1 MTMRVLFVPVVA
13 AALAGGVASAQ
24 TSTPTTTQPAATPR
38 PRPPAA
44 ARETVTA
51 TLNGKKVAIDYGRPA
66 LNGRKVD
73 ELVAQLPADRVW
85 RAGANE
91 VTTLTTDTDL
101 LIGGKKVPAGKY
113 SVYIYAPATGDWA
126 LILNSDPGVPLKTIF
141 PAAPPERADH
151 LWPILDGYAK
161 IAGKEVVRVPMK
173 SVTPRE
179 PMDRFLISMDPA
191 RGGASAI
198 VLTWGDRGWTVDV
211 KDAGKVA
218 P

>member
-1 MTMRVLFVPVVA
+1 MRVRLLPL
-13 AALAGGVASAQ
+13 AALLVAGGFASAQ
-24 TSTPTTTQPAATPR
+24 APPAATPR

-44 ARETVTA
+44 ARETVSA
-51 TLNGKKVAIDYGRPA
+51 TLNGKVVAIDYGRPA

-73 ELVAQLPADRVW
+73 ELIAQLPPDRVW

-91 VTTLTTDTDL
+91 VTTLKADTDV
-101 LIGGKKVPAGKY
+101 LIGGKRVPAGKY
-113 SVYIYAPATGDWA
+113 SVYVYAPASGDWA
-126 LILNSDPGVPLKTIF
+126 LILNTDPGVPLKTIF

-173 SVTPRE
+173 QVAAKE
-179 PMDRFLISMDPA
+179 PMDRFLISLEPA
-191 RGGASAI
+191 KDGVSAI
-198 VLTWGDRGWTVDV
+198 TLTWGDRAWTVDV
-211 KDAGKVA
+211 KDAAKVS

>member
-1 MTMRVLFVPVVA
+1 MRVLFVPVVA

-73 ELVAQLPADRVW
+73 ELVAQIPADRVW

-173 SVTPRE
+173 SVTPKE

-211 KDAGKVA
+211 KDADKVA

>member
-1 MTMRVLFVPVVA
+1 MRLSLLTLA
-13 AALAGGVASAQ
+13 AAFLAGGLSAQ
-24 TSTPTTTQPAATPR
+24 TSTQAPAAATPR

-44 ARETVTA
+44 ARETVSA
-51 TLNGKKVAIDYGRPA
+51 TLNGKVVAIDYGRPG

-91 VTTLTTDTDL
+91 VTTLKADTDV
-101 LIGGKKVPAGKY
+101 LIGGKRVAAGKY
-113 SVYIYAPATGDWA
+113 SVYVYAPATGDWA
-126 LILNSDPGVPLKTIF
+126 LILNTDPGVPLKTIF

-161 IAGKEVVRVPMK
+161 IAAKEVVRVPMK
-173 SVTPRE
+173 SAPAKE
-179 PMDRFLISMDPA
+179 PMDRFLISLEPA
-191 RGGASAI
+191 KNGVSAI
-198 VLTWGDRGWTVDV
+198 TLTWGDRAWTVDV
-211 KDAGKVA
+211 KDAGKVS

>member
-1 MTMRVLFVPVVA
+1 MRVLFVPVVA

-173 SVTPRE
+173 SVTPKE

>member
-44 ARETVTA
+44 ARETVIA

>member
-1 MTMRVLFVPVVA
+1 MRVLFVPVVA

-101 LIGGKKVPAGKY
+101 LIGGEKVPAGKY

-173 SVTPRE
+173 SVAPRE

>member
-1 MTMRVLFVPVVA
+1 MRLRLLPVA
-13 AALAGGVASAQ
+13 AALVAGGIASAQ
-24 TSTPTTTQPAATPR
+24 TPAQPPAASNPR

-51 TLNGKKVAIDYGRPA
+51 TLNGKVVAIDYGRPA

-73 ELVAQLPADRVW
+73 ELIAQLPPDRVW

-91 VTTLTTDTDL
+91 VTTLKADTDV
-101 LIGGKKVPAGKY
+101 LIGGKRVPAGKY
-113 SVYIYAPATGDWA
+113 SVYVYAPASGNWE
-126 LILNSDPGVPLKTIF
+126 LILNTDPGVPLKTIF

-161 IAGKEVVRVPMK
+161 IASNEVVRVPMK
-173 SVTPRE
+173 QIPAKE
-179 PMDRFLISMDPA
+179 PMDRFLISLEPA
-191 RGGASAI
+191 KAGASAI
-198 VLTWGDRGWTVDV
+198 TLTWGDRAWTVDV
-211 KDAGKVA
+211 KDAGKVN